1 MIKLINTGRHNITH
15 ALKSGR
21 HNLMKRSF
29 KFLRKIDEKRRE
41 AQRLSQAANTEEQL
55 AFNASLQNKAAFH
68 HMIAERNRK
77 IKLKQHFSL
86 LHSLLP
92 HNSKVLYSSI
102 FCITSLSKLN
112 SRQFASKIKVLNI
125 LLMNIELQVF
135 IVFSFNP

>member
-1 MIKLINTGRHNITH
+1 MSVPHSSMLYRQSAFRPYFRSTPS
-15 ALKSGR
+15 LYVKSGR

-68 HMIAERNRK
+68 HMIAERNRR

-112 SRQFASKIKVLNI
+112 SRQFASKIKVLN
-125 LLMNIELQVF
+125 QF
-135 IVFSFNP
+135 H